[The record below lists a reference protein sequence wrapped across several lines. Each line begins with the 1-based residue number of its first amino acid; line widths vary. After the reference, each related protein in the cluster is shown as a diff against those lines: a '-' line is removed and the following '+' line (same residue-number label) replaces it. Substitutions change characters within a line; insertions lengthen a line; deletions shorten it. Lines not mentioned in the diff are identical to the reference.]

1 MIVQL
6 GNYSANNASLSGQGC
21 WVLSQVLLLLHFR
34 LDNGGNVCG
43 LEFNYDNPKENEEE
57 NTNANENDDESNNRS
72 NDQEDTISLLRGD
85 LADSELLFNDQ
96 IFRQL
101 FLGFEVN
108 TEKGGWVQRVLSS
121 VAIFYS
127 DAILFVFADLFKY
140 SIAIDLTPGGWTQS
154 TTMKAPEE
162 IIFFH
167 LIFILSRK

>member
-6 GNYSANNASLSGQGC
+6 GNYSANNASLSGLGC

-57 NTNANENDDESNNRS
+57 NTNANENDDDSNNRS

-108 TEKGGWVQRVLSS
+108 TEKGG
-121 VAIFYS
+121 
-127 DAILFVFADLFKY
+127 
-140 SIAIDLTPGGWTQS
+140 
-154 TTMKAPEE
+154 
-162 IIFFH
+162 
-167 LIFILSRK
+167 